1 MRRMHQV
8 GGANPPALTF
18 LSLWCSSANMP
29 ASHAGDHR
37 SEVGQ
42 GRHFL
47 RRVVNGEEQTH
58 LTQNQA
64 ALDVQFV
71 SCRPISKCPQNIVSD
86 ALARY
91 ASLSPVQFRVGAPPS
106 QSSQR
111 SGGFHKPAVP
121 SAALGTAI
129 TPRFLATAFR

>member
-1 MRRMHQV
+1 
-8 GGANPPALTF
+8 
-18 LSLWCSSANMP
+18 
-29 ASHAGDHR
+29 
-37 SEVGQ
+37 
-42 GRHFL
+42 
-47 RRVVNGEEQTH
+47 VVNGEEQTH

-71 SCRPISKCPQNIVSD
+71 SCRPISKCPQSIASD

-121 SAALGTAI
+121 RAALGTAI
-129 TPRFLATAFR
+129 CPRFFNGVRWANYGWLIRLPPSAQGGQVISGLQALMSDAAVF